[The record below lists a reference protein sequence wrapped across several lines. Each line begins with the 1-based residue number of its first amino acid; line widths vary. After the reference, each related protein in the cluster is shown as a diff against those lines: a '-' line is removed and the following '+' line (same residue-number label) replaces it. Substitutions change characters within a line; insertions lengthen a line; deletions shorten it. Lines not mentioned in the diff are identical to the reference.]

1 MAVMKSL
8 PMIVVSAILTFG
20 TPVSAQTTQDPH
32 HPNQAAAPS
41 QKQSSAKRPGS
52 SETGSHS
59 GMMMPGCEMM
69 MGMMRQGGMGMPDS
83 VMPGMQMSE
92 HVEGRIAF
100 LRAELKISDN
110 QEKVWNDFANALR
123 DAAKKLNETR
133 GAMGMKMG
141 AQTVT
146 ITQRLD
152 QQEAW
157 YAARLDGIRAL
168 KVPFTQLY
176 AALSDDQKKVAD
188 QLLGPHL
195 GLMPMAGM
203 SMGGMQT
210 GGMQSGSM
218 SPGGM
223 PMGGTQ

>member
-1 MAVMKSL
+1 MTVIKSL
-8 PMIVVSAILTFG
+8 PMIVACAILMFG
-20 TPVSAQTTQDPH
+20 TSVSAQTTQDPH
-32 HPNQAAAPS
+32 HPNQAAAPG

-52 SETGSHS
+52 SEAGSHS

-69 MGMMRQGGMGMPDS
+69 MGMMRQGGMGMLDS

-100 LRAELKISDN
+100 LRAEIEITDA
-110 QEKVWNDFANALR
+110 QAQVWNDFANALR

-141 AQTVT
+141 AQAVT
-146 ITQRLD
+146 IVQRLD

-168 KVPFTQLY
+168 KVPFTRLY
-176 AALSDDQKKVAD
+176 AALSDDQKKATD
-188 QLLGPHL
+188 RLLGPHL
-195 GLMPMAGM
+195 GFMPMAGM
-203 SMGGMQT
+203 SMGGMQS
-210 GGMQSGSM
+210 GGM